1 MPAPMQY
8 RMNNNMHIV
17 FRQRVINIMRD
28 NFTIG
33 RPRDP
38 LNNDEIQDYINQNSN
53 IIDEM
58 VEQIILDGE
67 LNLFSNKDLF
77 LEYIEDFL
85 RDFTTYL
92 L

>member
-8 RMNNNMHIV
+8 RNMLMNM

-28 NFTIG
+28 DFTIG

-38 LNNDEIQDYINQNSN
+38 LNNAEIQDYINQNSN
-53 IIDEM
+53 IIHEM

-67 LNLFSNKDLF
+67 LNLFSESGLF
-77 LEYIEDFL
+77 LEYIQDFL
-85 RDFTTYL
+85 RDFSTYL